1 MVFQAWSWRGDEHI
15 NLSQVT
21 PSSHPLITWTH
32 VDFPALLLPKSPKIL
47 GAMGLWFFTKKSP
60 SLAHSNLESNWLSS
74 FFGAIKNLSCSL
86 EGTYIVHPQFSWQVH
101 WRSMDKQWCPIK
113 TWNFETSCHGS
124 FLFDLW
130 ANNTRVTRWNW
141 RQIRASASYLLS
153 WDSSPCPLPATWEP
167 RRSTVGEEDEG
178 DDDCC
183 DYH

>member
-1 MVFQAWSWRGDEHI
+1 MNISTSVKSHLHPILWSP
-15 NLSQVT
+15 V
-21 PSSHPLITWTH
+21 H

-47 GAMGLWFFTKKSP
+47 GAISVIFYQKSP